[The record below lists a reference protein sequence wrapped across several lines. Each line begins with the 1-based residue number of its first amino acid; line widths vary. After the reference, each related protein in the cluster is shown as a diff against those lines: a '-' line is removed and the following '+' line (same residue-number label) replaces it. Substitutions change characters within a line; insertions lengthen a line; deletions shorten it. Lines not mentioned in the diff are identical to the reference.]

1 MTFIF
6 TPTYNVTMTPETIK
20 SEEGRNS
27 NHREFLDNLK
37 ISFHAYRQFCSRT
50 GPFLTEFVSLSSK
63 TTTENTM
70 PSPILVIK
78 EEIKSRLEL
87 AKLIDD
93 YPRKKEGYI
102 YLQDPKNPKILFVL
116 RETMEEQNKH
126 YILITVL
133 ENSRF
138 LVR

>member
-1 MTFIF
+1 
-6 TPTYNVTMTPETIK
+6 MTPETIK

-37 ISFHAYRQFCSRT
+37 ISSHAYSRFRSKT
-50 GPFLTEFVSLSSK
+50 GPFLIEFVSLSFK
-63 TTTENTM
+63 ATTEITM
-70 PSPILVIK
+70 PSPTSVIK

-93 YPRKKEGYI
+93 YPLKKEGHI

-116 RETMEEQNKH
+116 RETMEEQDKH

-133 ENSRF
+133 ENSSF